1 MKNLL
6 DENGLLSL
14 DELIVKSP
22 SFQQI
27 MADGI
32 VTEEELKAQSE
43 KVTALIEKVEQL
55 CDNNQLAAIKEL
67 IAEMNVLY
75 AAYNYMNLKSI
86 GE

>member
-6 DENGLLSL
+6 DENGLLNL

-32 VTEEELKAQSE
+32 VTEEELKMQSE
-43 KVTALIEKVEQL
+43 KVTALIDKVQQM
-55 CDNNQLAAIKEL
+55 CDDNQLAAIKEL

>member
-6 DENGLLSL
+6 DENGLLTL

-32 VTEEELKAQSE
+32 VTEEELKMQSE
-43 KVTALIEKVEQL
+43 KVTALIEKVEQM
-55 CDNNQLAAIKEL
+55 CNDNQLAAIKEL

-75 AAYNYMNLKSI
+75 AVYNYMNLKSI

>member
-6 DENGLLSL
+6 EENGLLSL

-43 KVTALIEKVEQL
+43 KVTALIEKVEQM
-55 CDNNQLAAIKEL
+55 CNDNQLAAIKEL

>member
-6 DENGLLSL
+6 DENGFLNL

-32 VTEEELKAQSE
+32 VTEEELKMQSE
-43 KVTALIEKVEQL
+43 KVMALIEKVEQL
-55 CDNNQLAAIKEL
+55 CDDNLLAAIKEL

>member
-6 DENGLLSL
+6 DENGLLNL

-32 VTEEELKAQSE
+32 VTEEELKIQSE
-43 KVTALIEKVEQL
+43 KVMALIEKVEQL
-55 CDNNQLAAIKEL
+55 CDDNQRAAIKEL